1 MSYTNLL
8 KGRFSEPNRAY
19 FVTTVTHR
27 RQPVFLDLYC
37 ARDLVHCIKQIHESN
52 RVVSLSWVIM
62 PDHFHWLVQLNDPVL
77 SEVMNELKGMSS
89 RKINQRLGVGGKLW
103 QKSYFDR
110 ATRDGEDIREVARYI
125 VANPLRAGI
134 AGNIDEYP
142 HWDAI
147 WL

>member
-1 MSYTNLL
+1 MPYTNLL

-19 FVTTVTHR
+19 FVTTVTHC

-37 ARDLVHCIKQIHESN
+37 ARDLVNCMKQIHQSKKAL
-52 RVVSLSWVIM
+52 SLSWVIM
-62 PDHFHWLVQLNDPVL
+62 PDHFHWLIQLNEMPL
-77 SEVMNELKGMSS
+77 SKVMNELKGASS
-89 RKINQRLGVGGKLW
+89 RIINQRLKTNKTLW

-110 ATRDGEDIREVARYI
+110 AIRDGEDIREVARYI

-134 AGNIDEYP
+134 VENIGEYP

>member
-1 MSYTNLL
+1 MPYTNLL
-8 KGRFSEPNRAY
+8 KGRFSESNRAY

-27 RQPVFLDLYC
+27 RYPVFLDLYC

-52 RVVSLSWVIM
+52 KVVSLSWVIM
-62 PDHFHWLVQLNDPVL
+62 PDHFHWLVQLNETSLPKI
-77 SEVMNELKGMSS
+77 MNELKGMSS
-89 RKINQRLGVGGKLW
+89 RKINQRLSVSGRLW

-110 ATRDGEDIREVARYI
+110 AIRDGEDIRQVARYI
-125 VANPLRAGI
+125 VANPLRSGI
-134 AGNIDEYP
+134 AEHIGDYP